1 MLAAFDIK
9 AIVPDRYL
17 ATGGVSIRD
26 IPFCVTRLPDDGS
39 PNQRND
45 NMTQLPFKL
54 RSTVLGLALAT
65 ASIAAQAA
73 LITYET
79 RTITNASF
87 GDYRAGWSAQGSAI
101 NSSTTGNFSGQA
113 GGNNSYDHLRVNF
126 NIGTTFAGSALAFQL
141 APDAGYGGALYFD
154 GVLLNTN
161 ATDLW
166 WGGNWNALSELL
178 AGSVSNLSV
187 GNHTL
192 DAYWAEGCCNG
203 GQAGRFSVNGG
214 AWQNL
219 SVANL
224 DRLAVPEP
232 GSLALLGLGMV
243 GLMAGRR
250 SRRAK

>member
-1 MLAAFDIK
+1 
-9 AIVPDRYL
+9 
-17 ATGGVSIRD
+17 
-26 IPFCVTRLPDDGS
+26 
-39 PNQRND
+39 
-45 NMTQLPFKL
+45 MTQLPFKL
-54 RSTVLGLALAT
+54 RSTLLGLALAT
-65 ASIAAQAA
+65 ASIAAHAS
-73 LITYET
+73 LITYEV
-79 RTITNASF
+79 RGITNASF

-101 NSSTTGNFSGQA
+101 ASSAPGDFSGLSGA
-113 GGNNSYDHLRVNF
+113 NNSYDHLRVNF
-126 NIGTTFAGSALAFQL
+126 NIGGAFAGSALAFQL
-141 APDAGYGGALYFD
+141 APDAAYGGALYFD
-154 GVLLNTN
+154 GVLLGTN

-178 AGSVSNLSV
+178 VGSVTNLATGS
-187 GNHTL
+187 HTL

-232 GSLALLGLGMV
+232 GSLALFGLGIA

>member
-1 MLAAFDIK
+1 
-9 AIVPDRYL
+9 
-17 ATGGVSIRD
+17 
-26 IPFCVTRLPDDGS
+26 
-39 PNQRND
+39 
-45 NMTQLPFKL
+45 MTQLPFKL
-54 RSTVLGLALAT
+54 RASLLGLALAT
-65 ASIAAQAA
+65 ASIAAHAS
-73 LITYET
+73 LITYEV
-79 RTITNASF
+79 RTLTNASF
-87 GDYRAGWSAQGSAI
+87 GDYRAGWSAQGSSIA
-101 NSSTTGNFSGQA
+101 STTPGNFSGLTGA
-113 GGNNSYDHLRVNF
+113 NNSYDHLRVNF
-126 NIGTTFAGSALAFQL
+126 NLGSAFAGSTMAFQL

-178 AGSVSNLSV
+178 QGSVSNLSA

-250 SRRAK
+250 SRRAG

>member
-1 MLAAFDIK
+1 
-9 AIVPDRYL
+9 
-17 ATGGVSIRD
+17 
-26 IPFCVTRLPDDGS
+26 
-39 PNQRND
+39 
-45 NMTQLPFKL
+45 MTQLPFKL
-54 RSTVLGLALAT
+54 RSTMLGLALAT

-73 LITYET
+73 LITYEV
-79 RTITNASF
+79 RGISNASF
-87 GDYRAGWSAQGSAI
+87 GDYRAGWSAQGSSIA
-101 NSSTTGNFSGQA
+101 STTPGNFSGLVGA
-113 GGNNSYDHLRVNF
+113 NNSYDHLRVDF
-126 NIGTTFAGSALAFQL
+126 TVGSAVAGGALAFQL
-141 APDAGYGGALYFD
+141 APDAAYGGALYFD
-154 GVLLNTN
+154 GVLLGAN

-178 AGSVSNLSV
+178 VGSVTNLSA

-214 AWQNL
+214 AWQSL

-232 GSLALLGLGMV
+232 GSLALFGLGIA

-250 SRRAK
+250 ARRQA

>member
-1 MLAAFDIK
+1 MNK
-9 AIVPDRYL
+9 
-17 ATGGVSIRD
+17 
-26 IPFCVTRLPDDGS
+26 
-39 PNQRND
+39 
-45 NMTQLPFKL
+45 LPFKL
-54 RSTVLGLALAT
+54 RSTLLGLALAT
-65 ASIAAQAA
+65 ASIAAQAS
-73 LITYET
+73 LITYEV

-87 GDYRAGWSAQGSAI
+87 GDYRAGWSAQGSTI
-101 NSSTTGNFSGQA
+101 NSSAPANFSGQN

-126 NIGTTFAGSALAFQL
+126 NLASALAGSTMAFQL

-161 ATDLW
+161 ASDLW

-178 AGSVSNLSV
+178 VGSVGNLTA

-232 GSLALLGLGMV
+232 GSLALFGLGAL

-250 SRRAK
+250 RRSAA